1 MFDFTE
7 WFLEDPDGSLT
18 VNKNRVSWVKADRST
33 VRCVGRN
40 IEIIDDFH
48 HQFIVCIQ
56 DGYVEDELNVGL
68 IRLWEL
74 RRDWES
80 RIWIYARKTSD
91 GWTIHFEQRHRG
103 CDLWAIHGEER
114 FEWGRRYRIKL
125 DRKGDQYRL
134 RMIDEET
141 DAPLTD
147 FKELRGINQ
156 PFQQIWIASTIKSRR
171 NRGNWSTG
179 YIEKL
184 VMSQNVRI

>member
-7 WFLEDPDGSLT
+7 WFLEDTDGSLT

-33 VRCVGRN
+33 VRCVGSN
-40 IEIIDDFH
+40 IEVTDDFH
-48 HQFIVCIQ
+48 HQFTVCIQ

-74 RRDWES
+74 RQDWEN

-91 GWTIHFEQRHRG
+91 GWTIHFEQRYRG

-114 FEWGRRYRIKL
+114 FAWGRRYSIKL
-125 DRKGDQYRL
+125 DREGDQYRL
-134 RMIDEET
+134 RMVDEET
-141 DAPLTD
+141 DALLTD

-156 PFQQIWIASTIKSRR
+156 PFQQIWIASTKKSRR

-179 YIEKL
+179 YIENL
-184 VMSQNVRI
+184 VMSQDVRI